1 MEFKTGI
8 NVGGIFV
15 SDEELEELQQKKS
28 ALLYFLRKDEY
39 KLFYDFPCM
48 GGMGRL
54 LSSSFIEGPFDLKP
68 NVKEG
73 TEYDNYLEEVVTRI
87 IPVDG
92 VPDKFEE
99 VELVRYG
106 INEDPSF
113 VDFLNTTSNLNW
125 NKIKEIGD
133 ATFKALDEIS
143 DGLERIDDSNGMGSV
158 YKTFLEGVRVDLVCD
173 YGNLEKRMYY
183 PKVVLIMFGKHYDH
197 CKFIERLELGKLND
211 IGEGEVFR
219 SYHDREFGFEYSIR
233 CGLVYNLEI
242 GRDLDLSKLDEMENV
257 IL

>member
-1 MEFKTGI
+1 MEFQTGI

-133 ATFKALDEIS
+133 ATFKALEEIS
-143 DGLERIDDSNGMGSV
+143 DGLERIDDSGGVGPV
-158 YKTFLEGVRVDLVCD
+158 YKTLIDDARVNLVYVCNDLE
-173 YGNLEKRMYY
+173 ERMYY
-183 PKVVLIMFGKHYDH
+183 PSIILICFGTYRNPYAL
-197 CKFIERLELGKLND
+197 IERLGLDELND
-211 IGEGEVFR
+211 VGDNAVFR
-219 SYHDREFGFEYSIR
+219 SSRDKEI
-233 CGLVYNLEI
+233 GLEHSVRSGLSYDLEI